1 MHYIWAIPVPAQKAS
16 VTEMSLWETVTH
28 SGPVVFGILMLLIVF
43 SVSSWAIIAYKLRAL
58 GRATSSSA
66 AFLEAFW
73 QSGRM
78 DAIYGKLDLFEDSPV
93 AAVFKAGFKEL
104 QRVMP
109 KPGENRSDGGEMMG
123 GAENVERAMRRA
135 YGAQMTIM
143 ERLVPVLATTGST
156 APFIGLLGTVLGIMK
171 SFQQIGMM
179 GTASLATVAP
189 GISEALIATAAGLFA
204 AIPAVIAFNF
214 FNARIRVLGA
224 EMEQFAAD
232 FMNIVRRHFMH
243 QPGTSAPPPSSSAAP
258 GAA

>member
-1 MHYIWAIPVPAQKAS
+1 MNHIWVFPVASQKAS
-16 VTEMSLWETVTH
+16 TTDISLWETVTH
-28 SGPVVFGILMLLIVF
+28 SGPVVFGILVLLIVF
-43 SVSSWAIIAYKLRAL
+43 SVVSWAIIAFKGMALRK
-58 GRATSSSA
+58 ATFMSA
-66 AFLEAFW
+66 EFLDAFW

-78 DAIYGKLDLFEDSPV
+78 DQIFSKVDQFEPSPV

-109 KPGENRSDGGEMMG
+109 KSGEAGSAAGGELMG

-135 YGAQMTIM
+135 YGAQLTQLEALI
-143 ERLVPVLATTGST
+143 PVLATTGST

-171 SFQQIGMM
+171 SFQQIGSV
-179 GTASLATVAP
+179 GVASLATVAP

-214 FNARIRVLGA
+214 FNARIRVLGG
-224 EMEQFAAD
+224 EMEQFSQD
-232 FMNIVRRHFMH
+232 FMNIVRRHFM
-243 QPGTSAPPPSSSAAP
+243 QQQQQGSAGLGGG